1 MLIELWNTN
10 HLITIVGFLV
20 IAVIFGLILKGKD
33 SSVQKKVLVVIS
45 FIALAL
51 HFAKLFLP
59 EYKEL
64 MPESIASVT
73 FESIGAALVIMA
85 PVILLTKNKIMKDFL
100 FYMGLIATLFA
111 IIYPL
116 DVIGRELTEYEVIR

>member
-100 FYMGLIATLFA
+100 FYM
-111 IIYPL
+111 
-116 DVIGRELTEYEVIR
+116 